1 MTESENAALSAIAE
15 EGRSGNGEVL
25 QLKVEQLE
33 AEVRALE
40 RETKAIRQLLERAV
54 EHRQKSHSELVLLL
68 AGLVSKLPINE
79 VGVIVSRL
87 VEHNAQVGQFH
98 SAVAK
103 GGADIILPE
112 PTVLQTLE
120 QAKKSLLAAIKP
132 LVEELIQLDSP
143 FDKEALLALTA
154 QPETFFSPQMA
165 RANRCFLKGL
175 IPRERVVREFGA
187 ESLTLFNDLTTDL
200 KLNPRPK
207 LDEIF

>member
-1 MTESENAALSAIAE
+1 M
-15 EGRSGNGEVL
+15 
-25 QLKVEQLE
+25 
-33 AEVRALE
+33 
-40 RETKAIRQLLERAV
+40 
-54 EHRQKSHSELVLLL
+54 
-68 AGLVSKLPINE
+68 SKLPINE

-112 PTVLQTLE
+112 PTVLQTLD

-207 LDEIF
+207 QDEIFLAFKEDFVSLLEKQTNLSEAKRQGNRQHGRVAYQGNPRKAATIARS